1 MLSELCGY
9 LRNWFERDKYI
20 GDFTISNGVINGDK
34 PMNLLNGQYIR
45 IVGSILNDGVY
56 KYSSESSIS
65 GLTDETFH
73 GAVWSLAIPKELV
86 AIDKE
91 IDAWQ
96 AKNGDVDSASMSPF
110 SSESFGGYSY
120 TKSSGR
126 SEENSNS
133 GLGGWQ
139 SAFAN
144 RLSQWRKI

>member
-34 PMNLLNGQYIR
+34 PINLLAGQYIR

-56 KYSSESSIS
+56 LYNPEGIE
-65 GLTDETFH
+65 GLVDETFH
-73 GAVWSLAIPKELV
+73 GAVWSLAIPKEVV
-86 AIDKE
+86 ALDAE

-96 AKNGDVDSASMSPF
+96 TKYGGVDSASLSPF

-120 TKSSGR
+120 SKSTSNT
-126 SEENSNS
+126 EESAS

>member
-9 LRNWFERDKYI
+9 LRNWFERNKYI

-34 PMNLLNGQYIR
+34 PINLLAGQYIR

-56 KYSSESSIS
+56 LYNPEGIE
-65 GLTDETFH
+65 GLVDETFH
-73 GAVWSLAIPKELV
+73 GAVWSLAIPKEVV
-86 AIDKE
+86 ALDAD

-96 AKNGDVDSASMSPF
+96 SKYGGVDSASLSPF

-120 TKSSGR
+120 SKST
-126 SEENSNS
+126 SNTDES
-133 GLGGWQ
+133 SIGLGGWQ

-144 RLSQWRKI
+144 RLSQWRKS

>member
-34 PMNLLNGQYIR
+34 PINLLSGQYIR

-56 KYSSESSIS
+56 LYNPEGIE
-65 GLTDETFH
+65 GLVDETFH
-73 GAVWSLAIPKELV
+73 GAVWSLAIPKEVV
-86 AIDKE
+86 ALDAE

-96 AKNGDVDSASMSPF
+96 SKYGGVDSASLSPF

-120 TKSSGR
+120 TKSTSNT
-126 SEENSNS
+126 EESSS

>member
-9 LRNWFERDKYI
+9 LRNWFDRKKYI
-20 GDFTISNGVINGDK
+20 GDFTISNGVISGDK
-34 PMNLLNGQYIR
+34 PMNLLSGQYIR

-56 KYSSESSIS
+56 QYDPEGIEE
-65 GLTDETFH
+65 LVDETFH
-73 GAVWSLAIPKELV
+73 GSVWSLAIPKEV
-86 AIDKE
+86 VEIDKE
-91 IDAWQ
+91 IDAWMDKYGG
-96 AKNGDVDSASMSPF
+96 ADSASMSPF

-120 TKSSGR
+120 SKSNGN
-126 SEENSNS
+126 SEEGDS

>member
-9 LRNWFERDKYI
+9 MRNWFERDKYT
-20 GDFTISNGVINGDK
+20 GDFQIVNGVIIPAGS
-34 PMNLLNGQYIR
+34 MNLLNGQYIR

-56 KYSSESSIS
+56 LYNSEGIE
-65 GLTDETFH
+65 GLVDETFH
-73 GAVWSLAIPKELV
+73 GAVWSLAIPKEVV
-86 AIDKE
+86 ALNLE

-96 AKNGDVDSASMSPF
+96 NKYGGTDSAALSPF

-120 TKSSGR
+120 NKST
-126 SEENSNS
+126 SNTEQSSS